1 MFPWRHAPN
10 QWRTWCLVKF
20 DLFMISKITYNKNIQ
35 QEIEH
40 CNNYVWQKLN
50 VVLIT
55 WRGNQLFLHTWEH
68 QLGLPKKAL
77 QGQMKPSPCSSMC
90 FLSSI
95 AQYYYWIISVLLK
108 VNLDLHQATEYT
120 FETCTHK
127 CIYQLCLM
135 VSSLKHKTGFTG
147 HKM

>member
-40 CNNYVWQKLN
+40 CNNYVWQN
-50 VVLIT
+50 AILIT
-55 WRGNQLFLHTWEH
+55 WRENQLFLHY
-68 QLGLPKKAL
+68 LGTPIANEAI
-77 QGQMKPSPCSSMC
+77 SM
-90 FLSSI
+90 FVHVLSFECCTI
-95 AQYYYWIISVLLK
+95 LLL
-108 VNLDLHQATEYT
+108 NHFYT
-120 FETCTHK
+120 FKAKLRLAPGNWIYIWNNCTHK
-127 CIYQLCLM
+127 CINQLCLM
-135 VSSLKHKTGFTG
+135 VSSLKHITGFTG